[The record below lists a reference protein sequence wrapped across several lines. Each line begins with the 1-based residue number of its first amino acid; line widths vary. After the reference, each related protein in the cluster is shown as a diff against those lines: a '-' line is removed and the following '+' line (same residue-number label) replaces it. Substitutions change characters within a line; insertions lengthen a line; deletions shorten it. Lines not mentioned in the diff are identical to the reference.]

1 MTQSPPEK
9 ETEELSSDRA
19 IWGWFLCCSCLL
31 HILSAAFLSLCSL
44 FFLTSYLISPA
55 LRSQSISHYF
65 IIIKK
70 RKDDLIPQLSCYR
83 IEPISSFEIEDV
95 VDRREERMDLES
107 WQRPTVFQNQESQYY
122 CEYTRWITLHRL
134 CFLFR
139 DESERILVK
148 RITQSYSEKIRW
160 S

>member
-1 MTQSPPEK
+1 MTQSPSEK
-9 ETEELSSDRA
+9 DTEELSSDRA

-70 RKDDLIPQLSCYR
+70 RKDDLIPQLSWYR
-83 IEPISSFEIEDV
+83 IEPLSSFEIEDV
-95 VDRREERMDLES
+95 VDRREERMDF
-107 WQRPTVFQNQESQYY
+107 QRADRDHQYFKIRKVSITA
-122 CEYTRWITLHRL
+122 EHTRWITLHWL
-134 CFLFR
+134 YLLK
-139 DESERILVK
+139 DESERI
-148 RITQSYSEKIRW
+148 E
-160 S
+160 